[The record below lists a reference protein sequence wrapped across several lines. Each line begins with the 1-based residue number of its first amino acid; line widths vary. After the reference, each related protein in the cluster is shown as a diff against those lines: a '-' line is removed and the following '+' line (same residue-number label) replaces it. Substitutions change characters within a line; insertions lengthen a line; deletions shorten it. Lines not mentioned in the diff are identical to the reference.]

1 LEGAVVGGALVVAG
15 GVGFLGPGAVDGQVH
30 HEPGRSGAEQGAGP
44 GAAAVLPDLEP
55 AALHVQREDLDRE
68 DQAMG
73 WLRAEHQV
81 LMRMISY
88 AASEG
93 FGSHAWQ
100 PPGF

>member
-1 LEGAVVGGALVVAG
+1 LVSSVQVPLMVRSIMSLDGAE
-15 GVGFLGPGAVDGQVH
+15 PSR
-30 HEPGRSGAEQGAGP
+30 EPGLELRP
-44 GAAAVLPDLEP
+44 WWRPREP

-100 PPGF
+100 PPGL

>member
-1 LEGAVVGGALVVAG
+1 
-15 GVGFLGPGAVDGQVH
+15 
-30 HEPGRSGAEQGAGP
+30 
-44 GAAAVLPDLEP
+44 
-55 AALHVQREDLDRE
+55 VQREDLDSK

-100 PPGF
+100 PLGSDWASWAGTGIGSTGKPASGQRGRPEAFIRHLKCEAGGGSNPRSADYEGPGLIIWAR

>member
-1 LEGAVVGGALVVAG
+1 
-15 GVGFLGPGAVDGQVH
+15 
-30 HEPGRSGAEQGAGP
+30 
-44 GAAAVLPDLEP
+44 
-55 AALHVQREDLDRE
+55 
-68 DQAMG
+68 MG